1 MSQKGL
7 SAEEL
12 LAKCETREAITR
24 SNVGLDT
31 KQATDGTVY
40 LKENVNHGTN
50 FWKFSKD
57 SNKEND
63 N

>member
-24 SNVGLDT
+24 SDVGLDT
-31 KQATDGTVY
+31 KQATDG

>member
-24 SNVGLDT
+24 SDVGLDT
-31 KQATDGTVY
+31 KLATVGSVY
-40 LKENVNHGTN
+40 WKENGNPAPN

>member
-24 SNVGLDT
+24 SDVGLDT

-40 LKENVNHGTN
+40 LKPL
-50 FWKFSKD
+50 FSMLIRIGW
-57 SNKEND
+57 
-63 N
+63 